1 MLCLFTAP
9 LGASAQPTDNVF
21 RLRFFGSQSGNR
33 KQKMENRTWAGLIAI
48 VCALTVCGAVA
59 QAQQTTKVIS
69 IGYVSGPSLSANAA
83 RIEAFRQG
91 LRELSYV
98 EGKNIVIE
106 WRSADGKL
114 DRVPALAAEL
124 VRLKVAVIVT
134 SGGALTRRAKEATST
149 IPIVMTN
156 DPDPVG
162 DGFVASLARP
172 GGNITG
178 LSTFAPELSGKRL
191 EILREVVPKLSRLA
205 VLGSSAATGYAQTLK
220 EIEPA
225 AKALKMQLQFLD
237 VSHVKDMETA
247 FRAASEGQAQGV
259 LTLNSATLG
268 SQRAQIVELAAK
280 KRLPVMYHQS
290 EFVEAGGLMFYGVNV
305 PDLNRRAATYV
316 DKILKGAKPGDIPVE
331 QPTKFEFIV
340 NLKSAKQIGLTIPP
354 KVLAQADHVIGK

>member
-1 MLCLFTAP
+1 MIRGVALVAVLAVSLVAAP
-9 LGASAQPTDNVF
+9 LAA
-21 RLRFFGSQSGNR
+21 
-33 KQKMENRTWAGLIAI
+33 E
-48 VCALTVCGAVA
+48 
-59 QAQQTTKVIS
+59 AQQATKVTP
-69 IGYVSGPSLSANAA
+69 IGYLSLPSLSANTA

-106 WRSADGKL
+106 WRSADGKG
-114 DRVPALAAEL
+114 DRLPALAAEL

-134 SGGALTRRAKEATST
+134 GGGAPTRRAKEATST

-191 EILREVVPKLSRLA
+191 EILREVVPKLSRVA
-205 VLGSSAATGYAQTLK
+205 VLGSSTATGYAQTLK

-225 AKALKMQLQFLD
+225 AKAFKMQLQFLD
-237 VSHVKDMETA
+237 VLHANDIETA
-247 FRAASEGQAQGV
+247 FRAASEGRAQGV
-259 LTLNSATLG
+259 LTLNSGILG
-268 SQRAQIVELAAK
+268 SQRAQIVELAVK

-290 EFVEAGGLMFYGVNV
+290 DFVEEAGGLMFYGVNV

-316 DKILKGAKPGDIPVE
+316 DKILKGARPGDIPIE

-354 KVLAQADHVIGK
+354 KVLAQADHVIEK